1 MQSKRIVVVDNDAPL
16 RAALANLLKAAGYEV
31 DCHASAESFLASGG
45 LSSTD
50 CLLLDVR
57 MPGMSGE
64 ELQQHL
70 DRVGAGIPI
79 VFITGQAATGVRIG
93 PLSARRVEV
102 LEKPS
107 TDDELIGA
115 IERALRAAAG

>member
-57 MPGMSGE
+57 MPGMSGQ

-70 DRVGAGIPI
+70 NRVGVGIPI
-79 VFITGQAATGVRIG
+79 VFITGQAATSVRIG

-102 LEKPS
+102 LEKPF
-107 TDDELIGA
+107 TDDALIGA
-115 IERALRAAAG
+115 IERAAAG

>member
-1 MQSKRIVVVDNDAPL
+1 MQSKRIVVVDNDARV
-16 RAALANLLKAAGYEV
+16 RAALASLLKAAGYEV

-57 MPGMSGE
+57 MPGMSGQ

-70 DRVGAGIPI
+70 NRVGVGIPI
-79 VFITGQAATGVRIG
+79 VFITGQAATSVRIG

-102 LEKPS
+102 LEKPF
-107 TDDELIGA
+107 TDDALIGA
-115 IERALRAAAG
+115 IERAAAG

>member
-1 MQSKRIVVVDNDAPL
+1 MQSKRIVMVDNDARV
-16 RAALANLLKAAGYEV
+16 RAALANLLKSAGYEV

-57 MPGMSGE
+57 MPGMSGQ

-70 DRVGAGIPI
+70 DRVGAEIPI
-79 VFITGQAATGVRIG
+79 VFITGQPATSVRIG

-102 LEKPS
+102 LEKPF
-107 TDDELIGA
+107 TDDALIGA

>member
-1 MQSKRIVVVDNDAPL
+1 MQSKRIVVVDNDARV

-70 DRVGAGIPI
+70 DRVGVGIPI

-102 LEKPS
+102 LEKPF

>member
-1 MQSKRIVVVDNDAPL
+1 
-16 RAALANLLKAAGYEV
+16 
-31 DCHASAESFLASGG
+31 
-45 LSSTD
+45 
-50 CLLLDVR
+50 

-79 VFITGQAATGVRIG
+79 VFMTGQAATGVRIG
-93 PLSARRVEV
+93 VSARRVEV